1 MIVGIPK
8 ERAALMGV
16 DEKRVALTPAGVRE
30 LSGLGATVW
39 VAARAGEGA
48 GFRDEEYRAAGAQLA
63 YGNEEVIRRA
73 DLTLKVSRPRPDE
86 WDWLPPGSGLMCWLH
101 PLVAPPEFLSLLQ
114 ERSLTALALE
124 RVQEDDGSLPIL
136 RPASEIAGRMAVQ
149 IAGRMLESHAGGRG
163 VLLSGIPGIPPA
175 DVVILGAGTL
185 GTNAARAFLGVGAR
199 VHLLDRDLR
208 RLSDVDALLQGR
220 AVTALA
226 TKSAIEKF
234 VAFADV
240 LIGAV
245 HVPGK
250 RAPVLVTE
258 AMVQAMQPGALILDF
273 SIDQG
278 GCVETSTLTP
288 HQDYVFTAHG
298 VVHFCAPNVSALVA
312 RTASHAVNNALLPY
326 LRRIV
331 RHGLAE
337 ALKKNAALRRAV
349 AAREGVLSEE
359 LVTR

>member
-1 MIVGIPK
+1 MIVGVPR
-8 ERAALMGV
+8 ERAVLVGV
-16 DEKRVALTPAGVRE
+16 DEKRVTLTPAGVRE
-30 LSGLGATVW
+30 LSGMGAEVL
-39 VAARAGEGA
+39 VASGAGEGA
-48 GFRDEEYRAAGAQLA
+48 GFPDEEYRGAGARLA

-73 DLTLKVSRPRPDE
+73 DLVIKVARPRPDE
-86 WDWLPPGSGLMCWLH
+86 WDWFSAGAALLCWLH
-101 PLVAPPEFLSLLQ
+101 PLVAPPEFLSLLR
-114 ERSLTALALE
+114 ERGLTALALE

-185 GTNAARAFLGVGAR
+185 GTSAARAFLGAGAR

-208 RLSDVDALLQGR
+208 RLSEVDALLQGR

-226 TKSAIEKF
+226 TRSAIEKF
-234 VAFADV
+234 VPFADV

-250 RAPVLVTE
+250 RSPVLVTE
-258 AMVQAMQPGALILDF
+258 GMVRAMQPGALILDF

-288 HQDYVFTAHG
+288 QRDYVFTAHG
-298 VVHFCAPNVSALVA
+298 VVHFCAPNVAALVA
-312 RTASHAVNNALLPY
+312 RTASHAVNNALLPSV
-326 LRRIV
+326 RCIV
-331 RHGLAE
+331 RDGLPG
-337 ALKKNAALRRAV
+337 ALEMCAALRRAV
-349 AAREGVLSEE
+349 AARAGTLSEE
-359 LVTR
+359 LVRT

>member
-1 MIVGIPK
+1 MMVGIPR
-8 ERAALMGV
+8 ERAVLVGV

-30 LSGLGATVW
+30 LVELGAEAW
-39 VAARAGEGA
+39 VASGAGEGA
-48 GFRDEEYRAAGAQLA
+48 GFRDEEYRAAGARLA

-73 DLTLKVSRPRPDE
+73 DLVVKVERPRVDE
-86 WDWLPPGSGLMCWLH
+86 WDWFAPGAGLLCWLH
-101 PLVAPPEFLSLLQ
+101 PLVAPPEFLGLLR
-114 ERSLTALALE
+114 ERNLTAIALE

-185 GTNAARAFLGVGAR
+185 GTSAARAFLGLGAR

-226 TKSAIEKF
+226 TRSAVEKF

-258 AMVQAMQPGALILDF
+258 AMVKAMQPGALVLDF

-288 HQDYVFTAHG
+288 HQDYVFSVHG

-312 RTASHAVNNALLPY
+312 RTASHAITNALLPY
-326 LRRIV
+326 LRGMV
-331 RHGLAE
+331 RHGLAQ
-337 ALKKNAALRRAV
+337 ALEETAALRRAV
-349 AAREGVLSEE
+349 AAREGALSEE
-359 LVTR
+359 LVRP

>member
-1 MIVGIPK
+1 M
-8 ERAALMGV
+8 
-16 DEKRVALTPAGVRE
+16 
-30 LSGLGATVW
+30 
-39 VAARAGEGA
+39 
-48 GFRDEEYRAAGAQLA
+48 
-63 YGNEEVIRRA
+63 RRA
-73 DLTLKVSRPRPDE
+73 DVVVKVERPRVDE
-86 WDWLPPGSGLMCWLH
+86 WDWFPPGAGLLCWLH
-101 PLVAPPEFLSLLQ
+101 PLVAPPEFLALLQ
-114 ERSLTALALE
+114 ERNLTAIALE

-185 GTNAARAFLGVGAR
+185 GTSAARAVLGVGAR
-199 VHLLDRDLR
+199 VHLLDHDLP
-208 RLSDVDALLQGR
+208 RLSQVDALLQGR

-226 TKSAIEKF
+226 TRSAVEKF
-234 VAFADV
+234 VAFADA

-258 AMVQAMQPGALILDF
+258 AMVRAMQPGALVLDF

-278 GCVETSTLTP
+278 GCLQTSTLTP
-288 HQDYVFTAHG
+288 HQDYVFSVHG

-312 RTASHAVNNALLPY
+312 RTASHAINNALLPY
-326 LRRIV
+326 LRGIV
-331 RHGLAE
+331 RRGLPG
-337 ALKKNAALRRAV
+337 ALEESASLRRAV
-349 AAREGVLSEE
+349 AARDGALSDE
-359 LVTR
+359 LVRS